1 MKNLRLLLAAC
12 AACLL
17 SVAAVASDP
26 TGTWKWT
33 VTGPNGEISTT
44 AKLVAKDGQITGT
57 YSNSFG
63 EGTIS
68 GGTVKDNDVAFKVER
83 DFNGSKFVLQ
93 YQGKQDGD
101 TIKGTIQISG
111 AEAGGDGSKLD
122 WSAKRE
128 AAAKP

>member
-12 AACLL
+12 AACVL
-17 SVAAVASDP
+17 AAVALASDP

-33 VTGPNGEISTT
+33 VTGPNGEIATT

-57 YSNSFG
+57 YSNSYG
-63 EGTIS
+63 DGSIS
-68 GGTVKDNDVAFKVER
+68 SGTVKDSDVAFRVER

-111 AEAGGDGSKLD
+111 GEGGDGSKLD
-122 WSAKRE
+122 WTAKRE
-128 AAAKP
+128 PAATP

>member
-17 SVAAVASDP
+17 SAAALASDP

-33 VTGPNGEISTT
+33 VNGQNGEISTT
-44 AKLVAKDGQITGT
+44 AKLVAKDGQITGS
-57 YSNSFG
+57 YSNTYGDS
-63 EGTIS
+63 TIS
-68 GGTVKDNDVAFKVER
+68 SGTVKDNDVAFKVER
-83 DFNGSKFVLQ
+83 DINGSKFVIQ

-101 TIKGTIQISG
+101 TIKGTVEISG
-111 AEAGGDGSKLD
+111 NAAGGDGSKLD
-122 WSAKRE
+122 WNAKRE

>member
-17 SVAAVASDP
+17 SAAALASDP

-33 VTGPNGEISTT
+33 VTGPNGDIATT

-57 YSNSFG
+57 YSNTYG
-63 EGTIS
+63 DGTIAS
-68 GGTVKDNDVAFKVER
+68 GTVKDSDVAFKVER
-83 DFNGSKFVLQ
+83 DINGSKFVIQ

-101 TIKGTIQISG
+101 TIKGTVEISG
-111 AEAGGDGSKLD
+111 NAGGGDGNKLD
-122 WSAKRE
+122 WNAKRE

>member
-17 SVAAVASDP
+17 SAAALASDP

-33 VTGPNGEISTT
+33 FSGPNGDIVTS

-57 YSNSFG
+57 YTNSYG
-63 EGTIS
+63 DGSIS
-68 GGTVKDNDVAFKVER
+68 SGTVKDNDIAFKVER
-83 DFNGSKFVLQ
+83 DFNGTKFTIQ

-101 TIKGTIQISG
+101 TIKGTAEISG
-111 AEAGGDGSKLD
+111 MQGGAANNKLE
-122 WSAKRE
+122 WTAKRE
-128 AAAKP
+128 ADAKP

>member
-12 AACLL
+12 AACVLT
-17 SVAAVASDP
+17 AVTFASDP

-33 VTGPNGEISTT
+33 VTRPDGEIATT
-44 AKLVAKDGQITGT
+44 AKLAAKDGQVTGT
-57 YSNSFG
+57 YSNTYG
-63 EGTIS
+63 DGVIS
-68 GGTVKDNDVAFKVER
+68 SGTVKDSDVAFKVER
-83 DFNGSKFVLQ
+83 DINGSKLVLQ

-111 AEAGGDGSKLD
+111 GEGGDGSKLE
-122 WSAKRE
+122 WNAKRE